1 MQVSVESGQGLEK
14 RLLVDVPA
22 EQVTA
27 AVEKK
32 LQSLART
39 TRMDGFRPGKVPM
52 KVVRQ
57 RFGEQ
62 AKQEAYGELIQET
75 FYKAANQEG
84 LKLAGDPSIELR
96 EDAGD
101 NCFGYTATFEVMPEI
116 TVTGLAEMAVT
127 KPVAEVTDEDVDG
140 MIERLRKQRTTWTEV
155 DRASQ
160 SGDTLHL
167 DFKGILDGE
176 VFEGGSAQNV
186 PLELGAGA
194 MIPGFED
201 ALMGAKADEERTFNV
216 TFPADYRAEHLA
228 GKEVTFEAK
237 VLKVSEPTL
246 PEIDGEFAKAF
257 GIEDGAVDG
266 LRAEIRKNMGR
277 ELKQKLA
284 SMTKERVMDALLA
297 ANQID
302 IPKSMVEEEC
312 GRIKAQTQQEMAQA
326 GQASKLDLPLNL
338 FEEQAKRRVSLG
350 LLLGSVMGEQK
361 LDLDQDRVKATIEE
375 FAASYENPAEMV
387 AHYES
392 NPQQRR
398 QVESLVLEDQVV
410 DWLLAQA
417 KVTEESLSF
426 ASVVGSHV

>member
-39 TRMDGFRPGKVPM
+39 ARMDGFRPGKVPM

-62 AKQEAYGELIQET
+62 AKHEAYGELIQAT
-75 FYKAANQEG
+75 FYQAASQEG
-84 LKLAGDPSIELR
+84 LKPAGEPSIELR
-96 EDAGD
+96 EEGADD
-101 NCFGYTATFEVMPEI
+101 SFGYTATFEVMPEI
-116 TVTGLAEMAVT
+116 TVTGLSEMAVT
-127 KPVAEVTDEDVDG
+127 KPVAEVTEEDVDG

-155 DRASQ
+155 DRAAQ
-160 SGDTLHL
+160 KGDTLHL

-176 VFEGGSAQNV
+176 AFEGGSAQNV

-201 ALMGAKADEERTFNV
+201 ALTGAKAGEERTFNV
-216 TFPADYRAEHLA
+216 TFPEDYRAEHLA

-237 VLKVSEPTL
+237 VLKVAEPTL
-246 PEIDGEFAKAF
+246 PEVDGEFAKSF
-257 GIEDGAVDG
+257 GVEDGTVEG

-277 ELKQKLA
+277 ELKQKLT

-297 ANQID
+297 ANPID
-302 IPKSMVEEEC
+302 VPKSMIEEEC
-312 GRIKAQTQQEMAQA
+312 ARIRAQTQQEMAQA
-326 GQASKLDLPLNL
+326 GQASKLDLPLSL
-338 FEEQAKRRVSLG
+338 FEEQAKRRVTLG
-350 LLLGSVMGEQK
+350 LLLGSVMGEQN

-387 AHYES
+387 EFYAK

-410 DWLLAQA
+410 DWLLSQA
-417 KVTEESLSF
+417 NVTEEQLSF
-426 ASVVGSHV
+426 SGVVGSHV